1 MNSVYSKYN
10 NFDSFDPSKLDQLIA
25 LGKDIDEDVLGQLI
39 TVHKESSTKS
49 LEEMKHFLA
58 QENFDELRRAAH
70 KFKSS
75 SANLGLM
82 RLHKLCGDL
91 EAYVVSQQ
99 PHTINMILLKEYV
112 ESIQHEFHQTNQ
124 KLSSYQRVAA

>member
-10 NFDSFDPSKLDQLIA
+10 NFDSFDPSKLDQLIQ

-39 TVHKESSTKS
+39 VVHKESCDMA
-49 LEEMKHFLA
+49 LIEMLHFLK
-58 QENFDELRRAAH
+58 EKKVDELKRTAH

-91 EAYVVSQQ
+91 EGYLAQT
-99 PHTINMILLKEYV
+99 PPPLDFILVKEYI
-112 ESIQHEFHQTNQ
+112 ESIQHECNQTNQ
-124 KLSSYQRVAA
+124 KLFSYQKVA

>member
-10 NFDSFDPSKLDQLIA
+10 NFDSFDPTKLDQLID
-25 LGKDIDEDVLGQLI
+25 LGKDIEEDVLGQLI
-39 TVHKESSTKS
+39 AVHKESSGAA
-49 LEEMKHFLA
+49 LVEMHQFLL
-58 QENFDELRRAAH
+58 QKQSDELRRAAH

-91 EAYVVSQQ
+91 ESYIVKTPIGELDFIVM
-99 PHTINMILLKEYV
+99 TEYV
-112 ESIQHEFHQTNQ
+112 ESIQHEFNQTNQ
-124 KLSSYQRVAA
+124 KLITYQKVA

>member
-10 NFDSFDPSKLDQLIA
+10 NFDSFDPTKLDQLIS
-25 LGKDIDEDVLGQLI
+25 LGKDIEEDVLGQLI
-39 TVHKESSTKS
+39 VVHKESSS
-49 LEEMKHFLA
+49 AVLLEMHDFLK
-58 QENFDELRRAAH
+58 QKNSDELRRAAH

-91 EAYVVSQQ
+91 EAYIVKGPAAELDFS
-99 PHTINMILLKEYV
+99 MIKEYV
-112 ESIQHEFHQTNQ
+112 ESIQHEFNQTNQ
-124 KLSSYQRVAA
+124 KLFSYQKVA

>member
-10 NFDSFDPSKLDQLIA
+10 NFDSFDPTKLDQLIA
-25 LGKDIDEDVLGQLI
+25 LGKDIEEDVLGQLI
-39 TVHKESSTKS
+39 IVHKESSGVA
-49 LEEMKHFLA
+49 LAEMYQFL
-58 QENFDELRRAAH
+58 QQKQSDELRRAAH

-91 EAYVVSQQ
+91 ESYIVKNPALSLDYVL
-99 PHTINMILLKEYV
+99 IKEYV
-112 ESIQHEFHQTNQ
+112 ESIQHEFNQTNE
-124 KLSSYQRVAA
+124 KLFSYQKVA